1 MKKSLSLIIG
11 MVFTL
16 SLAQAQLSFRN
27 QSSRLTNTT
36 FNSGCPVA
44 IADWNFDGKDD
55 IIRLDDGHIC
65 YVEVQV
71 TNGQFQSI
79 FLGDFGGG
87 SGWAWGMAVA
97 DIDHNGYLDVAAGSY
112 GPSVKLLMT
121 NANGTG
127 ATQVSIPNSGFFVQ
141 NMTFGD
147 FNNDGWIDLF
157 VCDDNAESHI
167 FLNDQAG
174 TLIESFSTINFDV
187 TPTDDSGNYG
197 SAWTD
202 FDNDGDLDLYIAKC
216 RQNVSSP
223 QDGRR
228 INVMFVNDGNGNFTE
243 NAAAYNINSGW
254 QTWTASF
261 GDLDNDGDLDLMITN
276 HDFKS
281 QIFENNGNGV
291 YTDITDSTGFSV
303 SDFTPIQSTIE
314 DFDNDGYADIFVTG
328 SKHRMFRNNGN
339 MTFTAVENIFDNNDI
354 ASFAIGDINHDGRI
368 DIMASYTD
376 LYTNPSTTEDAL
388 WMNNT
393 DNGNHFVT
401 LEMLGTIS
409 NKGAIGGRA
418 LVYGA
423 WGVQLREVRAGDSY
437 GNTCTPMLHFGVG
450 QNTTIDSIVVIFP
463 SGSTQT
469 LVNPAVDQFI
479 RIIENDCV
487 SPLAGIS
494 YSNPAP
500 YLCSGT
506 VATLSALAPA
516 NSIYLWSDST
526 STGSAL
532 TISTGGEYN
541 VMVSEPGNNCT
552 TTSPTLSIEQDPDQ
566 TPVIDV
572 SGETDFCN
580 GSSVILSGP
589 AGMSNYTWSD
599 GSTGQQ
605 INVTQSGNYTLTV
618 LGYCNSFVSAN
629 TVPVTVRIAADPVSS
644 NVNLP
649 APGTTTLNASG
660 TELSWYDSQTAG
672 SVIGTGP
679 SFTTPFLN
687 TTTSFW
693 VANTERYNNG
703 VFSTGQ
709 QFHSGSAFS
718 TTNSTNAATL
728 FDVQKACI
736 LQSVKVYTDLAGT
749 RRIELRND
757 TGLVLQFVDVNLIPD
772 TQVVILNFNLS
783 PGQNYRLATNG
794 SINAAIPGWGNQ
806 GPRLRRSTANVNYPY
821 VLSDAISINN
831 STISAQYYYYFY
843 DWRVEKPGFTC
854 ESDRIE
860 VVVNVGTT
868 GTQEISEGDIRLFPN
883 PATELVQVRMENAS
897 PALFRLYN
905 TDGRLI
911 ESRIINQVLNEIS
924 IAHLAPGMY
933 MAELQREG
941 ATMHTRLVK
950 Q

>member
-1 MKKSLSLIIG
+1 MKKSLSLMIG
-11 MVFTL
+11 LLCMLT
-16 SLAQAQLSFRN
+16 LAQAQLSFKN
-27 QSSRLTNTT
+27 VSSRLTNTN
-36 FNSGCPVA
+36 FNSGCPIA

-55 IIRLDDGHIC
+55 IIRLDQGHIC
-65 YVEVQV
+65 YVELQI

-97 DIDHNGYLDVAAGSY
+97 DLDHNGYLDVAAGSY
-112 GPSVKLLMT
+112 GPAVKILMT
-121 NANGTG
+121 NSNGTG
-127 ATQVSIPNSGFFVQ
+127 ATEVSIPSSNYFVQ
-141 NMTFGD
+141 NMTFAD

-157 VCDDNAESHI
+157 VCDDNAESHVYI
-167 FLNDQAG
+167 NNQAG
-174 TLIESFSTINFDV
+174 TLTESFTTINFDV
-187 TPTDDSGNYG
+187 TSTDDSGNYG
-197 SAWTD
+197 SVWTD

-216 RQNVSSP
+216 RQSVSNP
-223 QDGRR
+223 ADGRR

-243 NAAAYNINSGW
+243 NAAAYNINIGW

-368 DIMASYTD
+368 DIMASYTN
-376 LYTNPSTTEDAL
+376 LYTNPSTTDDAL
-388 WMNNT
+388 WMNSAN
-393 DNGNHFVT
+393 NGNHFVT
-401 LEMLGTIS
+401 LEMIGTIS

-469 LVNPAVDQFI
+469 LINPAVDQFI

-487 SPLAGIS
+487 SPFAGIS

-506 VATLSALAPA
+506 VATITALAPP
-516 NSIYLWSDST
+516 NSTYLWSDSL
-526 STGSAL
+526 STGPDL
-532 TISTGGEYN
+532 IISNGGEYN
-541 VMVSEPGNNCT
+541 VIISEQGNNCT
-552 TTSPTLSIEQDPDQ
+552 AISPTLIIEQDPDQ
-566 TPVIDV
+566 TPVIEAG
-572 SGETDFCN
+572 GETDFCN
-580 GSSVILSGP
+580 GSSVTLSGP
-589 AGMSNYTWSD
+589 AGMSSYTWSD
-599 GSTGQQ
+599 GSTSQQ
-605 INVTQSGNYTLTV
+605 ISVTQSGIYSLTV
-618 LGYCNSFVSAN
+618 LGYCNSFTSAN
-629 TVPVTVRIAADPVSS
+629 TIPVTVRIAADPVSS
-644 NVNLP
+644 NVSLP
-649 APGTTTLNASG
+649 APGTATLTATGS
-660 TELSWYDSQTAG
+660 ELSWYDSQSATVVLG
-672 SVIGTGP
+672 NGP

-693 VANTERYNNG
+693 VENTERFNNG
-703 VFSTGQ
+703 IFNTGQ
-709 QFHSGSAFS
+709 QFHSGMAYSGS
-718 TTNSTNAATL
+718 NSTNAATL

-772 TQVVILNFNLS
+772 TQVVTLNFNLS
-783 PGQNYRLATNG
+783 PGQNYQLATNG

-806 GPRLRRSTANVNYPY
+806 GPRLRRSTTNVSYPY
-821 VLSDAISINN
+821 IINDALSITN
-831 STISAQYYYYFY
+831 STFGPQYFYYFY
-843 DWRVEKPGFTC
+843 DWQVEKPGFTC
-854 ESDRIE
+854 ESNRIE

-868 GTQEISEGDIRLFPN
+868 GTEELSKGDIQLFPN
-883 PATELVQVRMENAS
+883 PATDVVQVRMENAS
-897 PALFRLYN
+897 PALFRLF
-905 TDGRLI
+905 DAGGRLL
-911 ESRIINQVLNEIS
+911 ESRLLNQMVNEIS
-924 IAHLAPGMY
+924 VSHLAPGLY

-941 ATMHTRLVK
+941 ETMHSRLVK